1 MNQPSVKKWLVRT
14 GLIAVTYDAVAI
26 VASLCFIAEGAA
38 INIARYFYR
47 SVFRNMMAPS
57 ARRATLAFHHQNA
70 IATRSDDNF
79 MTSLTGVRA
88 GGPARQI
95 TQA

>member
-1 MNQPSVKKWLVRT
+1 
-14 GLIAVTYDAVAI
+14 
-26 VASLCFIAEGAA
+26 
-38 INIARYFYR
+38 
-47 SVFRNMMAPS
+47 MAPS
-57 ARRATLAFHHQNA
+57 ARRATLAFHHKNA

-79 MTSLTGVRA
+79 MMSLTGVRA